1 MKFEKDTLYLP
12 FSLRLGLVPVSLLC
26 IYMAQ
31 VQARISFDSYQ
42 RLLYFGVAITTLC
55 LASWDKIQTPIQFM
69 YSCFFKRI
77 GGHDQ
82 QSRLE
87 SFYQDQA
94 QSKDIIKFVC
104 TPFYFDSLTFFF
116 F

>member
-1 MKFEKDTLYLP
+1 MKFEKNTLYLP
-12 FSLRLGLVPVSLLC
+12 FSLKLGLVPISLLC
-26 IYMAQ
+26 IYLVQ
-31 VQARISFDSYQ
+31 LQARISFDYYQ
-42 RLLYFGVAITTLC
+42 RLLYFGIAMTTLC
-55 LASWDKIQTPIQFM
+55 LVSWEKIQITIQFI

-94 QSKDIIKFVC
+94 QSKYI
-104 TPFYFDSLTFFF
+104 
-116 F
+116 